1 MFDFFKRPQCH
12 FKSHNLTG
20 SHNCTFLTVVVKC
33 KVRFCFR
40 LNFHFFFYDLW
51 PIKDRINGKLIEKN
65 GGKAKHDNIL
75 VHFAN
80 DLPWR

>member
-1 MFDFFKRPQCH
+1 MQSSFLFPFDFP
-12 FKSHNLTG
+12 
-20 SHNCTFLTVVVKC
+20 
-33 KVRFCFR
+33 
-40 LNFHFFFYDLW
+40 FFFYDLW